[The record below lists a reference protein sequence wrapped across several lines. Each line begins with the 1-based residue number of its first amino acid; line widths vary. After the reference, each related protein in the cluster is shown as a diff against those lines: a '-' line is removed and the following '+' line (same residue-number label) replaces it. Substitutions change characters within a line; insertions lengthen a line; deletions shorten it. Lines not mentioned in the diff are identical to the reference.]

1 MGVQSEGT
9 EHVKCVHSYLTQRKM
24 YEASYTL
31 AVLLRMWHYTAE
43 GKHVV
48 GGLPCIQT
56 VGKGVLIIL
65 H

>member
-1 MGVQSEGT
+1 
-9 EHVKCVHSYLTQRKM
+9 M

-31 AVLLRMWHYTAE
+31 AVLLRMWYYTAE

-56 VGKGVLIIL
+56 VDKGVLIIL